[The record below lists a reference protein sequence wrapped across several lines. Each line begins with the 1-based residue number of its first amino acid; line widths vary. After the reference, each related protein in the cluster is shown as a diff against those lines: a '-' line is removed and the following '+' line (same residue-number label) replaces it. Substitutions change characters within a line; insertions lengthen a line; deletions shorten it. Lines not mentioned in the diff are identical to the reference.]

1 MRSFSILSLVATAA
15 FSLFAAA
22 APAPGH
28 THVDVGAAA
37 AAHAHVQRDVALKSV
52 PVILT
57 QLTIDLTPSCE
68 ELKYIRKDNCTSEVL
83 TPIFNEIVVHVGV
96 AIADIKLLV
105 GADLSV
111 ILCGV
116 DGKVQVAVSVV
127 AELLCTVLHL
137 VIDVLAKL
145 VVIVNYN
152 LSLLGPVLATIG
164 ACLCELIAAVLGVVA
179 GLLLELVP
187 LVLYLLPSI
196 KVLAFTSIGAVLKV
210 SL

>member
-1 MRSFSILSLVATAA
+1 MRSFGILSLVAAAA

-68 ELKYIRKDNCTSEVL
+68 ELSECFCFRRWFPMSDIATEYIRKDNCTSEVL
-83 TPIFNEIVVHVGV
+83 TPIFNEIVGSVSV

-127 AELLCTVLHL
+127 AELLCTVLHVCVCAFRL
-137 VIDVLAKL
+137 VCGLTDISCCS
-145 VVIVNYN
+145 
-152 LSLLGPVLATIG
+152 LSLM
-164 ACLCELIAAVLGVVA
+164 
-179 GLLLELVP
+179 
-187 LVLYLLPSI
+187 S
-196 KVLAFTSIGAVLKV
+196 
-210 SL
+210 SLSSS